1 MRATFKTH
9 IHTLLGIIAIGCIAY
24 FLYRNPEAVNLLN
37 NAAVGMIFLICILHL
52 IAQFIQAFLGW
63 FLLKSGGT
71 HISFLQNFWVNAFSM
86 LCSYL
91 PFQGSMVV
99 RGGLLSTKYNVT
111 VELYLTVIAFTF
123 LLSQSLYSLVGSFAV
138 LLSGS
143 GTAMFLLLLSISILS
158 LSPLFSFSRII
169 LPTFLKSKLQNLTFV
184 RLVNKSVM
192 IPASLAILLGFL
204 LLSIRYLLIS
214 KSLNYDVN
222 LHTCFILACASGL
235 SLLMRVT
242 PAGLGIREGLTALFA
257 YGINFDVTVSVLVVI
272 VDRIISLLVIIP
284 TGLMGWYKLK
294 SSNEQVIIE

>member
-24 FLYRNPEAVNLLN
+24 FLYRNPEAINLLN

-91 PFQGSMVV
+91 PFQGSMLV
-99 RGGLLSTKYNVT
+99 RGTLLSTKYNVT

-158 LSPLFSFSRII
+158 LSPLFSFSKVI
-169 LPTFLKSKLQNLTFV
+169 LPTFLKSKLQDLTFV

-204 LLSIRYLLIS
+204 LLS
-214 KSLNYDVN
+214 YDVN

-272 VDRIISLLVIIP
+272 VDRIISLLIIIP
-284 TGLMGWYKLK
+284 TGLMGWYNLK
-294 SSNEQVIIE
+294 SSNKQVIIE

>member
-143 GTAMFLLLLSISILS
+143 GIAMFLLLLSISILS
-158 LSPLFSFSRII
+158 FSPLFSFSKVI

-214 KSLNYDVN
+214 RSL
-222 LHTCFILACASGL
+222 
-235 SLLMRVT
+235 
-242 PAGLGIREGLTALFA
+242 
-257 YGINFDVTVSVLVVI
+257 
-272 VDRIISLLVIIP
+272 
-284 TGLMGWYKLK
+284 K
-294 SSNEQVIIE
+294 

>member
-1 MRATFKTH
+1 MRATYKTH

-24 FLYRNPEAVNLLN
+24 FLYRNLEAINLFN
-37 NAAVGMIFLICILHL
+37 NVAVGMILLICIFHL

-63 FLLKSGGT
+63 FLLQSGGT
-71 HISFLQNFWVNAFSM
+71 YISFVQNFWVNAFSM

-123 LLSQSLYSLVGSFAV
+123 LLSQSLYSLGGSLTV

-158 LSPLFSFSRII
+158 LSPLFSFSRVI
-169 LPTFLKSKLQNLTFV
+169 LPTFLKNKLQDLTFV
-184 RLVNKSVM
+184 RLINKSVM
-192 IPASLAILLGFL
+192 LPASLTILLGFL
-204 LLSIRYLLIS
+204 LLSIRYFLIS
-214 KSLNYDVN
+214 KSLKYGVN
-222 LHTCFILACASGL
+222 LPTCFILACASGL

-257 YGINFDVTVSVLVVI
+257 YGINFDVTFSVLVVI
-272 VDRIISLLVIIP
+272 VDRIISLLIIIP

-294 SSNEQVIIE
+294 S

>member
-1 MRATFKTH
+1 MRVTFKTH
-9 IHTLLGIIAIGCIAY
+9 IHTLLGIIAIGCIGY
-24 FLYRNPEAVNLLN
+24 FLYRNPGALYLFSKVAVEI
-37 NAAVGMIFLICILHL
+37 IFLICILHL
-52 IAQFIQAFLGW
+52 TAQFIQAFLGW
-63 FLLKSGGT
+63 FLINSGGA
-71 HISFLQNFWVNAFSM
+71 HISFRQYYWVNAFSM
-86 LCSYL
+86 LCNYL

-123 LLSQSLYSLVGSFAV
+123 LLSQSLYSLVGSLTV

-158 LSPLFSFSRII
+158 LSPLFSFSKVI
-169 LPTFLKSKLQNLTFV
+169 LPTFLKNKLQDLTFV
-184 RLVNKSVM
+184 RLVHKSVM
-192 IPASLAILLGFL
+192 LPASLAILLGFL
-204 LLSIRYLLIS
+204 LLSIRYLLIF
-214 KSLNYDVN
+214 KSLKYDVN
-222 LHTCFILACASGL
+222 LYTCFILACASGL

-257 YGINFDVTVSVLVVI
+257 YAINFDVTVSVLVVI

-294 SSNEQVIIE
+294 S